1 MSRSDSAGEL
11 PTLPDLLT
19 PGLDLV
25 FVGINPGERSAER
38 GHYYGHPGN
47 AFWRCLSR
55 SPLAS
60 RELTP
65 EDDAALM
72 QHGIGFTD
80 LVKRVITDSS
90 LVSDDEL
97 REAIPA
103 FRARLAPATPRAVCF
118 TAVRPFATLYPGA
131 WRARGWGRQD
141 VPPLEGAQV
150 WVMPSPSGRAA
161 AYHREID
168 TVLAA
173 LAADLG
179 QTNARR
185 GAA

>member
-47 AFWRCLSR
+47 TFWCCLSR

-72 QHGIGFTD
+72 QDGIGFTD

-103 FRARLAPATPRAVCF
+103 FRARLAPATTRAVCF